1 MSNLSEAVKSF
12 KDKRVLVV
20 GDLMLDQY
28 THGEV
33 KRISP
38 EAPVPVLTK
47 TEDKFIPGGAANVAN
62 NLASLGAKVSLS
74 GVVGEDVTRDKLLA
88 LLENSGVNTDLVI
101 TVPDRPTTLK
111 RRFVTGGTQQ
121 LLRVDEEVSI
131 NLSADEEKHLLSL
144 IEDKIAEFDAVIM
157 SDYIKGV
164 FSENVA
170 KKLIEWA
177 KRHGEVVVGDL
188 KPPSKVG
195 FKGAD
200 VLTPNTKEAFEMS
213 GETNVDKA
221 GRALVEYFGSDILMT
236 KGAEGMSIFLKN
248 GERQDITTKKIK
260 VYDVSG
266 AGDTA
271 VAALTLGLISG
282 LNLKDSALIA
292 NCAAGVV
299 VQKPGTAT
307 LSAEE
312 LLASLDEE
320 HHIED
325 IAKVPKLWGY
335 EKWLENNEKYCSK
348 ILVLNKGFQC
358 SLHYHKIK
366 DEMFIVLRGHVRLE
380 IGDKVLHMK
389 EGHYVRLEPGTV
401 HRFRGIEDSEILEVS
416 THHMEDDSYR
426 LEESRVVEETTS

>member
-157 SDYIKGV
+157 SDYI
-164 FSENVA
+164 
-170 KKLIEWA
+170 
-177 KRHGEVVVGDL
+177 
-188 KPPSKVG
+188 KVG